1 MFLLLIAEPE
11 LTELIIQTLPLK
23 AFNLIGEMSGKI
35 NVSLFPLCF
44 IMHSI
49 KQLLCSVYRL
59 VVCFVFF
66 FGLIYSNFF
75 YKRNIFTFMM

>member
-1 MFLLLIAEPE
+1 MFLLLTTESE
-11 LTELIIQTLPLK
+11 LTELMIQTLPLK

-35 NVSLFPLCF
+35 NVGLFPLCF

-59 VVCFVFF
+59 VVCFVFL
-66 FGLIYSNFF
+66 GALIYFNFF
-75 YKRNIFTFMM
+75 S